1 MNTAR
6 RNARGEA
13 SLRRILDATLQLVS
27 QYGYDDT
34 TIARITKATQL
45 PASSIYWYFENKDD
59 LIAAALESFYTR
71 FIRTRR
77 SWEGFDRS
85 RSLLGQLLDE
95 LEPELRAS
103 ESEEPL
109 RLGIMLALEGDAA
122 QPKIQEPFQ
131 RRRAGA
137 LARIE
142 AWWDAAFAAFGA
154 AGDGRSFGTWWMAT
168 LTLAYLDGHYIS
180 DGLVDHRAAAH
191 RSRIVAYSL
200 AGAFEA
206 LRRSEE
212 VAAPRKTD
220 IDASREIPASREAPD
235 DHSTG
240 PAALLRVTRSLVAER
255 GYDGATIRRICA
267 AAGIQRSSAYWRYK
281 DKDALVKAAV
291 SEPFLALFAPLRALP
306 ESAKDWPANLADA
319 LRAAVRSAHAQPETV
334 KAGLLLRI
342 RRWDEPTSSG
352 GAVLDGI
359 ATTEASLAAWFDRV
373 LPAGNGAEPMGEHL
387 AWTVVRLTEGLMLV
401 SALGRPV
408 PAESVGGIVAAMFA
422 SVLDHWPAGV

>member
-13 SLRRILDATLQLVS
+13 SLRRILDATLQLVGR
-27 QYGYDDT
+27 YGYDNT

-71 FIRTRR
+71 FTRTRR
-77 SWEGFDRS
+77 SWEGFDPS

-95 LEPELRAS
+95 LEPELRVS

-131 RRRAGA
+131 RRRAGV

-142 AWWDAAFAAFGA
+142 AWWDSAFAAFGA
-154 AGDGRSFGTWWMAT
+154 TGDGRSLGTWWMAT

-180 DGLVDHRAAAH
+180 DVRVDDRTAAR
-191 RSRIVAYSL
+191 RSRIVGYSL

-206 LRRSEE
+206 LRRNDAFS
-212 VAAPRKTD
+212 APPGTN
-220 IDASREIPASREAPD
+220 IDASRKAPASRRAPD
-235 DHSTG
+235 DHST
-240 PAALLRVTRSLVAER
+240 ADALLRVTRSLIAER
-255 GYDGATIRRICA
+255 GYEGATIRRICD
-267 AAGIQRSSAYWRYK
+267 AAGVQRSSAYWRYK

-291 SEPFLALFAPLRALP
+291 SEPFLALFAALRAL
-306 ESAKDWPANLADA
+306 SGAAHDWPADLAGA
-319 LRAAVRSAHAQPETV
+319 LGTAVRSAHAQPETV
-334 KAGLLLRI
+334 KAGLLIRV

-352 GAVLDGI
+352 AAVVNGI
-359 ATTEASLAAWFDRV
+359 AATEASLAAWFDRV
-373 LPAGNGAEPMGEHL
+373 LPAGHGTEPMGEHL
-387 AWTVVRLTEGLMLV
+387 AWTVTRLTEGLMLV

-408 PAESVGGIVAAMFA
+408 PAESASGIVAAMFA
-422 SVLDHWPAGV
+422 SVLDHWPARI